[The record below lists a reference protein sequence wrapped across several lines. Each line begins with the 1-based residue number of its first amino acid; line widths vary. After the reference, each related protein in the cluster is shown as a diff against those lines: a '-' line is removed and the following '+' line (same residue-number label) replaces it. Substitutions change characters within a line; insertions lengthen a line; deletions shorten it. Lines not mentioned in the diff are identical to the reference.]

1 MRVNSPFTIDV
12 SLDLNLKIGYKMRLS
27 LKDKTAL
34 VTGGSRGIGRA
45 IALKLAEYGAN
56 VAVTYARS
64 ADAAEEVKNEI
75 QQKDVEGMALQ
86 ADAVDFEKADEVIQ
100 QIVSNWDKLDIVVNN
115 AGITRDNLILRM
127 KEQEWDEVI
136 DTNLKSI
143 FNYSKAAA
151 KPMMRNR
158 GGSIIN
164 ISSVVGLAG
173 NAGQSN
179 YAASKAGIVGFT
191 KSYAKELASRN
202 IRANVIAPGY
212 ITTEM
217 TKNLDEKLLEAI
229 KEETPLNRPGKSD
242 EVAEAVAF
250 LASDLSSYI
259 TGEVLRV
266 DGGMAM

>member
-1 MRVNSPFTIDV
+1 MS
-12 SLDLNLKIGYKMRLS
+12 LS
-27 LKDKTAL
+27 LEGKTAL

-45 IALKLAEYGAN
+45 IALTLAEYGAD
-56 VAVTYARS
+56 VAITYANS
-64 ADAAEEVKNEI
+64 VDAANEVKEEI
-75 QQKDVEGMALQ
+75 EEKSRKSKAIQ
-86 ADAVDFEKADEVIQ
+86 ADAVNLTKAEEVISE
-100 QIVSNWDKLDIVVNN
+100 ITEDWEKLDILVNN

-127 KEQEWDEVI
+127 SEEDWDQVI

-164 ISSVVGLAG
+164 ISSIVGLSG

-179 YAASKAGIVGFT
+179 YAASKAGIIGFT
-191 KSYAKELASRN
+191 KSYAKELSSRN
-202 IRANVIAPGY
+202 IRANVVAPGY

-217 TKNLDEKLLEAI
+217 TERLDEKVLEAI
-229 KEETPLNRPGKSD
+229 KSDTPLGRPGEAE
-242 EVAEAVAF
+242 EVSQTVLF

-259 TGEVLRV
+259 TGETIRV

>member
-1 MRVNSPFTIDV
+1 MS
-12 SLDLNLKIGYKMRLS
+12 LS
-27 LKDKTAL
+27 LEGKTAL

-45 IALKLAEYGAN
+45 IALTLAEYGAD
-56 VAVTYARS
+56 VAITYRS
-64 ADAAEEVKNEI
+64 STDAANSVKEEIEEKGCKAKAI
-75 QQKDVEGMALQ
+75 Q
-86 ADAVDFEKADEVIQ
+86 ADAVKFEQAEKVISELTDE
-100 QIVSNWDKLDIVVNN
+100 WKKLDILVNN

-127 KEQEWDEVI
+127 SEEQWDQVI

-143 FNYSKAAA
+143 FNYSKAVA

-158 GGSIIN
+158 GGAIIN
-164 ISSVVGLAG
+164 ISSVVGLSG

-202 IRANVIAPGY
+202 IRANVVAPGY

-217 TKNLDEKLLEAI
+217 TDELNEDVLETI
-229 KEETPLNRPGKSD
+229 KEDTPLSRAGD
-242 EVAEAVAF
+242 AEEVAQTVAF

-259 TGEVLRV
+259 TGETIRV

>member
-1 MRVNSPFTIDV
+1 MI
-12 SLDLNLKIGYKMRLS
+12 SLEGKN
-27 LKDKTAL
+27 AL

-56 VAVTYARS
+56 VAITYVSSTEAAR
-64 ADAAEEVKNEI
+64 EVGEQI
-75 QQKDVEGMALQ
+75 SGMGRRSKALK
-86 ADAVDFEKADEVIQ
+86 ADAVNFERAEAVIGE
-100 QIVSNWDKLDIVVNN
+100 ITSEWGSLDILVNN

-127 KEQEWDEVI
+127 SEEQWDQVL

-151 KPMMRNR
+151 KPMMRAR

-164 ISSVVGLAG
+164 ISSVVGLSG

-179 YAASKAGIVGFT
+179 YAASKAGIIGFT

-202 IRANVIAPGY
+202 IRANVLAPGY
-212 ITTEM
+212 ILTEM
-217 TKNLDEKLLEAI
+217 TGELDEKVLQSI
-229 KEETPLNRPGKSD
+229 RDETPLGRAGEPG
-242 EVAEAVAF
+242 EVADAVAF
-250 LASDLSSYI
+250 LASDLSSYV

>member
-1 MRVNSPFTIDV
+1 ME
-12 SLDLNLKIGYKMRLS
+12 LS
-27 LKDKTAL
+27 LEGKTAL
-34 VTGGSRGIGRA
+34 VTGGSRGIGRS
-45 IALKLAEYGAN
+45 IALTLADLGAD
-56 VAVTYARS
+56 VAITYARS
-64 ADAAEEVKNEI
+64 ADAANEVKEEI
-75 QQKDVEGMALQ
+75 ESKGSRAKALQ
-86 ADAVDFEKADEVIQ
+86 ADAVSYEQAEDVIAE
-100 QIVSNWDKLDIVVNN
+100 IIEDWDKLDILVNN

-127 KEQEWDEVI
+127 NEEQWDQVI

-143 FNYSKAAA
+143 FNYSKAVA

-164 ISSVVGLAG
+164 ISSVVGLSG

-202 IRANVIAPGY
+202 IRANVVAPGY

-217 TKNLDEKLLEAI
+217 TGELDDDILEGI
-229 KEETPLNRPGKSD
+229 QDETPLGRPGEAE
-242 EVAEAVAF
+242 EVAHVVAF
-250 LASDLSSYI
+250 LASELSSYI
-259 TGEVLRV
+259 TGEIIRV

>member
-1 MRVNSPFTIDV
+1 M
-12 SLDLNLKIGYKMRLS
+12 GLS
-27 LKDKTAL
+27 LENKNAL

-56 VAVTYARS
+56 VALTYARS
-64 ADAAEEVKNEI
+64 ADAANDVKEEIEKMGR
-75 QQKDVEGMALQ
+75 KAMALQ
-86 ADAVDFEKADEVIQ
+86 ADAVNFDKAEEVIAKVVDEWGQ
-100 QIVSNWDKLDIVVNN
+100 LDILVNN

-127 KEQEWDEVI
+127 SEEQWDAVLE
-136 DTNLKSI
+136 TNLKSI

-151 KPMMRNR
+151 KPMMRAR

-164 ISSVVGLAG
+164 IGSVVGIGG

-179 YAASKAGIVGFT
+179 YAASKAGMIGFT

-202 IRANVIAPGY
+202 IRSNVIAPGY
-212 ITTEM
+212 ILTEM
-217 TKNLDEKLLEAI
+217 TGELDEKVLEGI
-229 KEETPLNRPGKSD
+229 KAETPLGRAGEPD

-250 LASDLSSYI
+250 LASDASSYI

>member
-1 MRVNSPFTIDV
+1 MGM
-12 SLDLNLKIGYKMRLS
+12 NLENKN
-27 LKDKTAL
+27 AL
-34 VTGGSRGIGRA
+34 VTGGSRGIGKA

-56 VAVTYARS
+56 VVVTYARS
-64 ADAAEEVKNEI
+64 ADAANEVKAEI
-75 QQKDVEGMALQ
+75 EEMGRKAKAVQ
-86 ADAVDFEKADEVIQ
+86 ADAVNLEKADELIQ
-100 QIVSNWDKLDIVVNN
+100 QIVEEWGKLDILVNN

-127 KEQEWDEVI
+127 NEEQWDDVI
-136 DTNLKSI
+136 ETNLKSV

-164 ISSVVGLAG
+164 ISSVVGISG

-179 YAASKAGIVGFT
+179 YAASKAGIIGFT

-212 ITTEM
+212 ILTEM
-217 TKNLDEKLLEAI
+217 TGSLDEKVLEGI
-229 KEETPLNRPGKSD
+229 RDETPLGRAGEAD
-242 EVAEAVAF
+242 EVAEAVVF
-250 LASDLSSYI
+250 LASDSSSYI

>member
-1 MRVNSPFTIDV
+1 MGLT
-12 SLDLNLKIGYKMRLS
+12 LKN
-27 LKDKTAL
+27 KTAL

-56 VAVTYARS
+56 VAITYAHS
-64 ADAAEEVKNEI
+64 ADAAEDVKQEI
-75 QQKDVEGMALQ
+75 EKAGVKAMALQ
-86 ADAVDFEKADEVIQ
+86 ADAINFDKADEVIQ
-100 QIVSNWDKLDIVVNN
+100 QVVSKWEKLDIVVNN

-127 KEQEWDEVI
+127 KEEDWDAVI

-202 IRANVIAPGY
+202 IRANVVAPGY

-217 TKNLDEKLLEAI
+217 TDELDEKLLNAI
-229 KEETPLNRPGKSD
+229 KEETPLNRPGEAV